1 MSLLTIVQI
10 ACDRLGI
17 ARPSVVMAS
26 TDDTIRV
33 MRALATQ
40 EGRELAARATWQ
52 RLTLEAS
59 FTTIAASI
67 QTGVIPTDFA
77 RFISRTA
84 WNHTRRQP
92 MLGPMEPHQWQALTA
107 SVTTSQNAIWRQRGN
122 DFLIL
127 PTPTAGDSI
136 KFEYVSSY
144 WVDTD
149 ADGLGEADAWAADA
163 NTSLLSEE
171 LLTLGVV
178 WRWLKRNRLQ
188 YADEFA
194 EYTAQVNQAIARDG
208 GRAVVN
214 MGAGGWRYADG
225 DVSVT
230 DSSGLWNTH
239 STAWGDTTSPW
250 STT

>member
-52 RLTLEAS
+52 RLTMEQS
-59 FTTIAASI
+59 FTTVAATV
-67 QTGVIPTDFA
+67 QTGAIPADFG
-77 RFISRTA
+77 RFITRSA
-84 WNHTRRQP
+84 WNHTRRRP
-92 MLGPMEPHQWQALTA
+92 MIGPMEPHQWQALTA

-127 PTPTAGDSI
+127 PTPSAGDTV
-136 KFEYVSSY
+136 KYEYVSTY

-171 LLTLGVV
+171 LLILGVV

-188 YADEFA
+188 YSDEFA

-214 MGAGGWRYADG
+214 MGAGGYRYADG

-230 DSSGLWNTH
+230 DT
-239 STAWGDTTSPW
+239 GDTWDSRSSVW
-250 STT
+250 EEEARGWV

>member
-1 MSLLTIVQI
+1 MTLLTIVQT

-52 RLTLEAS
+52 RLTLEKS
-59 FTTIAASI
+59 FTTVAASV
-67 QTGVIPTDFA
+67 QTSAIPADFG
-77 RFISRTA
+77 RFITRSA

-92 MLGPMEPHQWQALTA
+92 MIGPMEPHQWQALTA
-107 SVTTSQNAIWRQRGN
+107 RVTTSQNAIWRQRGN

-127 PTPTAGDSI
+127 PTPTAGDTV
-136 KFEYVSSY
+136 KYEYVSTY

-171 LLTLGVV
+171 LIILGLV

-188 YADEFA
+188 YSDEFA
-194 EYTAQVNQAIARDG
+194 EYTAQVSQAIARDG

-214 MGAGGWRYADG
+214 MGAGGYRYADG
-225 DVSVT
+225 DVNVT
-230 DSSGLWNTH
+230 DT
-239 STAWGDTTSPW
+239 GDTWDSRSAVW
-250 STT
+250 EEDARGWV